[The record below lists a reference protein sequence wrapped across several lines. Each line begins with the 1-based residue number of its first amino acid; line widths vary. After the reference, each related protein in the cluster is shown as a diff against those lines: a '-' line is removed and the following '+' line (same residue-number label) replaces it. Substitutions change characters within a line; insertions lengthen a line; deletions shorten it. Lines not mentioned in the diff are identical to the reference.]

1 VTNGSVRRRAVK
13 PQYNGGMFKGLK
25 YLVLL
30 IFPAVWLL
38 RGDVRGCQCDVD
50 NSKEMAA
57 RECSLCAVAE
67 HEPAYMTVF
76 FLKDSNPTKP
86 DRILALPRM
95 HEPGAHLLSELPAE
109 TRAELWS
116 AAIARAQEVWGNDW
130 GIACNSP
137 EKRTQC
143 HTHLHIGKLLPGQE
157 NEDFTVATRVEDI
170 PAPGDN
176 GILVYPVDGKLH
188 CHLEPAPELRLMR

>member
-1 VTNGSVRRRAVK
+1 MPK
-13 PQYNGGMFKGLK
+13 ILK

-30 IFPAVWLL
+30 VFPAIWMV
-38 RGDVRGCQCDVD
+38 RADVRGCQCDVS
-50 NSKEMAA
+50 NPQEMAQKV
-57 RECSLCAVAE
+57 CGLCALAE
-67 HEPAYMTVF
+67 KQPAYMTVF
-76 FLKDSNPTKP
+76 FLKDANPTKP

-95 HEPGAHLLSELPAE
+95 HEPGSHLLSDLPAE

-116 AAIARAQEVWGNDW
+116 AAIARAQELWGNDW

-157 NEDFTVATRVEDI
+157 NESFVIASKPEEI

-176 GILVYPVDGKLH
+176 GILVHPVDGKLH
-188 CHLEPAPELRLMR
+188 CHLEAAPELSLMR